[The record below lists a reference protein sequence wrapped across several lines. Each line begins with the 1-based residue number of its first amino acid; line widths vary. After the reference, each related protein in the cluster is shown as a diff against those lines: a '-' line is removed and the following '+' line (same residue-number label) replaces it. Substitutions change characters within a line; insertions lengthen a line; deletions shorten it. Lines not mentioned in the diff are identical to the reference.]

1 MTPEKVLI
9 QYMIDVSNQ
18 QKVCL
23 KANNI
28 EDSKELQLILNDFKI
43 SIKLLRF
50 WRNKKIIKNAS

>member
-9 QYMIDVSNQ
+9 KYMIDVSNQ

-43 SIKLLRF
+43 SIQLLRF
-50 WRNKKIIKNAS
+50 WRNKKMIKNAS

>member
-9 QYMIDVSNQ
+9 KYMIDVSNQ

-50 WRNKKIIKNAS
+50 WRNKKMIKNAS

>member
-9 QYMIDVSNQ
+9 KYMIDVSDQ
-18 QKVCL
+18 QKICL

-43 SIKLLRF
+43 SIQLLRF
-50 WRNKKIIKNAS
+50 WRNKKMIKNAS

>member
-50 WRNKKIIKNAS
+50 WRNKKMIKNAS